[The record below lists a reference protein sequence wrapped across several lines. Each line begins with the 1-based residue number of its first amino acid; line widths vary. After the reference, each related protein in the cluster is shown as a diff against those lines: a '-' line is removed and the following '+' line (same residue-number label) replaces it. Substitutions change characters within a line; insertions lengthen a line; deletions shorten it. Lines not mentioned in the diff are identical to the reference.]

1 LVGAA
6 QDVGGGEEVE
16 KGGEEDVG
24 EEVDEEVRE
33 IWAKRRRRR

>member
-1 LVGAA
+1 MEGEGEEGA
-6 QDVGGGEEVE
+6 GGEEVE

-24 EEVDEEVRE
+24 EEVDGEVRE